1 MALELTF
8 TDDTGVVHNDAY
20 FHVNDVIVENKV
32 TAIISVLIYV
42 SEASKNDGKNPI
54 NNGLKV
60 RYVLKD
66 SDYTAYFSDTALSV
80 AGKSPQGSAY
90 EYLKT
95 LTTPFDFK
103 NNSTDV

>member
-1 MALELTF
+1 MGLELTF

-20 FHVNDVIVENKV
+20 FHVDNVIVENKKR
-32 TAIISVLIYV
+32 AIISVLIY
-42 SEASKNDGKNPI
+42 ASQANKNDGKNPV

-60 RYVLKD
+60 RHVLKD
-66 SDYTAYFSDTALSV
+66 SDYTAYFSDTSLSV
-80 AGKSPQGSAY
+80 AGKSPQGNAY

-95 LTTPFDFK
+95 LTEPFDFK